1 MLLARSKR
9 TRKLFPPPPFVI
21 AVHFGVSPPF
31 PLLSKPPASIFRA
44 MALEPKP
51 WGLRALALVSG
62 GILLCWSLG
71 NLVALAAYKLH
82 WIAESDLLLVEA
94 VVMGFTF
101 DIAGLIFIGAWLRK
115 QGVSLAD
122 AFGLKRGPLGPA
134 MGRAVLLCLAVVPVV
149 YGTMF
154 IWQAVLLFFGF
165 TPEEQDILKMIRGAK
180 NPLLRGY
187 LLALAVA
194 IAPVFEETFFR
205 GFMYPAFK
213 HRLGAAG
220 GLAVVSLLF
229 ASVHFN
235 LNAFVP
241 VFVLGAMLGL
251 AYEITGT
258 LLVPITIHAVFN
270 TANLVLLLFLPEP

>member
-1 MLLARSKR
+1 
-9 TRKLFPPPPFVI
+9 
-21 AVHFGVSPPF
+21 
-31 PLLSKPPASIFRA
+31 

-62 GILLCWSLG
+62 AILLSWSLG
-71 NLVALAAYKLH
+71 TLAALAAVQLH
-82 WIAESDLLLVEA
+82 WIAKRDFLMAEA

-101 DIAGLIFIGAWLRK
+101 DVAGLVFIGAFLRR

-134 MGRAVLLCLAVVPVV
+134 MGRAVLLCLLVIPIV

-154 IWQAVLLFFGF
+154 LWHEVLLAFGI
-165 TPEEQDILKMIRGAK
+165 TPKEQDILKLIRGAK
-180 NPLLRGY
+180 HPLLRGY
-187 LLALAVA
+187 LLTLAVA
-194 IAPVFEETFFR
+194 VAPVFEETFFR
-205 GFMYPAFK
+205 GFMYPALK
-213 HRLGAAG
+213 HRFGVGG
-220 GLAVVSLLF
+220 GLVVVSLLF
-229 ASVHFN
+229 ASVHLN

-258 LLVPITIHAVFN
+258 ILVPITVHTLFN
-270 TANLVLLLFLPEP
+270 TANLIVLLFAPNP